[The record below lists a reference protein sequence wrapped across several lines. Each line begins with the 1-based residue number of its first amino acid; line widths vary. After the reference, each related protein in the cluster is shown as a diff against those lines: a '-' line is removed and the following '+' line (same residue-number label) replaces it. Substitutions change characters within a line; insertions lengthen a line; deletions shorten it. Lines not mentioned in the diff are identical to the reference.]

1 MECYQW
7 LNELGNKVSLPIVV
21 KYDNS
26 YEDTLRGYFEKIL
39 YTLSSGNANK
49 CIQDVA
55 VHYTSKIL
63 QAIKDYYCGS
73 IIEAHSTIKELFE
86 DCCQN
91 NEYAISDINNSPT
104 FKKFSKN
111 NEEVQ
116 FFRARLNENVVDFAA
131 KDMLHIP
138 FDRRAIVNSC
148 RFSIPGL
155 PCLYLGNTSYVCWI
169 EMGCPADHKFN
180 VSPVL
185 LDNRQ
190 RVFNLTA
197 MVCDMIDISNL
208 EELSDD
214 DKNNKLCCLMK
225 LFLLNVATS
234 VKVMEENRNFK
245 SEYIISQMIMLACK
259 SCGYDGV
266 IYYSK
271 RVADEV
277 FAKVSGI
284 NLVLFAKYNAGEKLS
299 EICKHIEVGDSF
311 NFSMYKQ
318 LNASEDYKRY
328 KLRIDDTITI
338 NNIEKSNRQFSYRD
352 TKFYSFDRYLFAN
365 WNRGQKL
372 SEKV

>member
-39 YTLSSGNANK
+39 YALSSGNANK

-169 EMGCPADHKFN
+169 EMGCPAEGR
-180 VSPVL
+180 VL
-185 LDNRQ
+185 LNPFSECGLRNTIFFAELRLSFSVLVQ
-190 RVFNLTA
+190 RNKGFFKILVIFGIIVVTH
-197 MVCDMIDISNL
+197 
-208 EELSDD
+208 LSF
-214 DKNNKLCCLMK
+214 L
-225 LFLLNVATS
+225 LFLCL
-234 VKVMEENRNFK
+234 FY
-245 SEYIISQMIMLACK
+245 YIIFCIFMST
-259 SCGYDGV
+259 
-266 IYYSK
+266 
-271 RVADEV
+271 
-277 FAKVSGI
+277 F
-284 NLVLFAKYNAGEKLS
+284 LV
-299 EICKHIEVGDSF
+299 
-311 NFSMYKQ
+311 
-318 LNASEDYKRY
+318 
-328 KLRIDDTITI
+328 
-338 NNIEKSNRQFSYRD
+338 
-352 TKFYSFDRYLFAN
+352 
-365 WNRGQKL
+365 
-372 SEKV
+372 